1 MEYNKDP
8 ISFEAQAD
16 RLIARGLI
24 ADRCTLVKR
33 LEATNYFRFSAYA
46 ESFRDGEHYL
56 PDTTLEKVWRLYT
69 FDHRLRTLCLD
80 AIESIEVQVRT
91 QLAYHFAHDIGPF
104 EYLNASSF
112 PNFDSGLRDFTR
124 WEQKIKSVVDRTRD
138 PDGKAREDF
147 VVQYF
152 NDHGDKHDLPPI
164 WMLIELLDFGSTLSF
179 FRGACTNTKKA
190 VSASVGQPDKLVMS
204 WLLGLN
210 TMRNRCAHHSV
221 LWSWRSPRVMRP
233 NKKKYPEWYSAS
245 FPSNRIGILLTVC
258 RYWLNQI
265 APTNTWTSRVFELFD
280 QYPEIDTFKMGLPHH
295 WREHPLWID
304 GYLSQ

>member
-1 MEYNKDP
+1 MEYKKLP
-8 ISFEAQAD
+8 ISFEAQAG
-16 RLIARGLI
+16 RLIARGLV
-24 ADRCTLVKR
+24 AERSTLVKR
-33 LEATNYFRFSAYA
+33 LAATNYFRFCAYA
-46 ESFRDGEHYL
+46 ESFLDGEKYL

-91 QLAYHFAHDIGPF
+91 QLAYHFAHDIGPLK
-104 EYLNASSF
+104 YLEEANF
-112 PNFDSGLRDFTR
+112 PEFDTSMSDFSDWR
-124 WEQKIKSVVDRTRD
+124 GKVNSVIKRTKD
-138 PDGKAREDF
+138 PESHSREDF
-147 VVQYF
+147 VVNYF
-152 NDHGDKHDLPPI
+152 QEYGDSHEQPPI
-164 WMLIELLDFGSTLSF
+164 WMLIELMDFGSTLSF
-179 FRGACTNTKKA
+179 FRGVSTDIKKKVSNTI
-190 VSASVGQPDKLVMS
+190 QFPDVLVMS

-265 APTNTWTSRVFELFD
+265 SPTNTWTARVFELFD
-280 QYPEIDTFKMGLPHH
+280 QYPEIDTYKMGLPHN
-295 WREHPLWID
+295 WREHSLWTD
-304 GYLSQ
+304 D